1 MSQTRTTGALHVTT
15 ADFDRTVLSAG
26 TPALVDFHADWC
38 GPCRRQGPLVDELAS
53 ELWGTAVVAKLD
65 VDENPEIAARYGVFS
80 IPTLLVFKD
89 GVEVERFVGLT
100 PKSRLAAALSS
111 RAAA

>member
-1 MSQTRTTGALHVTT
+1 MNTTATTGALHVTT
-15 ADFDRTVLSAG
+15 ADFESRVLGAG
-26 TPALVDFHADWC
+26 RPALVDFHAAWC

-53 ELWGTAVVAKLD
+53 ELSAEAVVAKLD
-65 VDENPEIAARYGVFS
+65 VDANPEIASRYGVFS
-80 IPTLLVFKD
+80 IPTILVFRD

-100 PKSRLAAALSS
+100 PKARLASALRS